1 MSFLRHGESIDPM
14 ICLPLGASSCAHS
27 QRSSASMSSSRLFLG
42 RLLSSRACLRF
53 AGCERF
59 SKTEPRRTM
68 IFQRTA
74 SNPLTS
80 CLSPRVQSRPSPLCR
95 FFALKPRDAGAPSLW
110 VPHPCGCPILVGAP
124 SFACYWAKGWETHVP
139 NRRRGCFFRRS
150 WRKSG
155 KHKFPTGAL
164 GHVPLLG
171 TYFTTVCDSSH
182 RVPSTRSGI
191 TT

>member
-80 CLSPRVQSRPSPLCR
+80 CLSPRVQSNRRPFPCDP
-95 FFALKPRDAGAPSLW
+95 FPAPTGIANLR
-110 VPHPCGCPILVGAP
+110 PQG
-124 SFACYWAKGWETHVP
+124 WAK
-139 NRRRGCFFRRS
+139 
-150 WRKSG
+150 
-155 KHKFPTGAL
+155 
-164 GHVPLLG
+164 
-171 TYFTTVCDSSH
+171 
-182 RVPSTRSGI
+182 
-191 TT
+191 